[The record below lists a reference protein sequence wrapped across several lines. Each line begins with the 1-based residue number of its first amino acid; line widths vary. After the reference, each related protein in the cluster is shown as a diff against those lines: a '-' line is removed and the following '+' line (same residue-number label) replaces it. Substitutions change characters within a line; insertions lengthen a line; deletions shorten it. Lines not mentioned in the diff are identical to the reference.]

1 MKYFFKKNASD
12 NQFFFVLANF
22 CHLTTNIKSS
32 AIHTKDFCEE
42 KVPKSPDFKEKP
54 SEIAIFTQ

>member
-32 AIHTKDFCEE
+32 AIHTKDFCARL
-42 KVPKSPDFKEKP
+42 FKFSTIPLYIPVAK
-54 SEIAIFTQ
+54 FG